1 MKASFR
7 DRMRYTSRT
16 CFFAG
21 FAMAWLGAAG
31 MTQLYAQQDATGATA
46 QTGPARPQGLPSSPS
61 ATIPDGAEQ
70 PGDTLDP
77 ERKAIAERR
86 FEDARVQLD
95 SFDLRH
101 PGSAEGLYLLGE
113 LLMREN
119 HAEQSLTVF
128 TRAAAIHAPSGEEL
142 RLVGLDYFLL
152 KDYRDATRWTERAGE
167 LAPGNGE
174 IWYSLG
180 RIQYST
186 GDFHAAELAF
196 QKTLLLDP
204 QSVKAENN
212 LGLAYA
218 AQNEPQ
224 KALQAYQDAMRMEQA
239 VAKKSEQ
246 PPLNYGR
253 LLIELGRTQEAV
265 APLAESVSIDQ
276 KCAPCHEMY
285 GRALLQTKRTDEAA
299 RELQAAVALEP
310 DNPRYHFE
318 LGRIY
323 KKAGQLDKA
332 QTELQL
338 SAKLYGSHS
347 TSTDEQ

>member
-1 MKASFR
+1 MVSFFR
-7 DRMRYTSRT
+7 DKMRLRVRA
-16 CFFAG
+16 CFSVVFSLV
-21 FAMAWLGAAG
+21 WLGVAG
-31 MTQLYAQQDATGATA
+31 MTQLHAGQDAQGAATQNSSA
-46 QTGPARPQGLPSSPS
+46 GPQGLPASPTVT
-61 ATIPDGAEQ
+61 APEGPDPLSES
-70 PGDTLDP
+70 LDP
-77 ERKAIAERR
+77 ERKAILDRR
-86 FEDARVQLD
+86 FEDARIQLD
-95 SFDLRH
+95 SFNLRH

-119 HAEQSLTVF
+119 HAEQSLSVF
-128 TRAAAIHAPSGEEL
+128 TRAAAIHAPSGEQL

-152 KDYRDATRWTERAGE
+152 KDYQDATRWTERAGE
-167 LAPGNGE
+167 LAPADGE

-180 RIQYST
+180 RIKYST

-196 QKTLLLDP
+196 LKTLRLDP
-204 QSVKAENN
+204 HSVKAENN

-224 KALQAYQDAMRMEQA
+224 QALGAYQAAMQMQQA
-239 VAKKSEQ
+239 GAEKSEQ

-265 APLAESVSIDQ
+265 APLAESVAIDE

-285 GRALLQTKRTDEAA
+285 GRALLQTNRTGEAA
-299 RELQAAVALEP
+299 MELEKAVAFEP
-310 DNPRYHFE
+310 DNPRFHFE

-347 TSTDEQ
+347 TATDEQ